1 MRGVGPCCALLVL
14 PFLLGVG
21 AASAQVRAGD
31 LLLTDT
37 DPDLGRFSGQIIRVD
52 PETGA
57 QELISSGGLLF
68 NPRGIAQAA
77 KAEFR
82 TVQGQ
87 IEFWAKV
94 GRAALDNPDLPASF
108 IAESLMAM
116 NEPREEAEPFVPRAR
131 RIT

>member
-1 MRGVGPCCALLVL
+1 MSVSVRIDDALVNQ
-14 PFLLGVG
+14 
-21 AASAQVRAGD
+21 ARM
-31 LLLTDT
+31 
-37 DPDLGRFSGQIIRVD
+37 
-52 PETGA
+52 
-57 QELISSGGLLF
+57 
-68 NPRGIAQAA
+68 AA

-116 NEPREEAEPFVPRAR
+116 NESREESELFVPRSRNAE
-131 RIT
+131 

>member
-1 MRGVGPCCALLVL
+1 MASHRAIGRQGVVDQLQAVSYNCGKPDKIFEMSVSVRIDDTLVDQ
-14 PFLLGVG
+14 
-21 AASAQVRAGD
+21 AR
-31 LLLTDT
+31 T
-37 DPDLGRFSGQIIRVD
+37 
-52 PETGA
+52 
-57 QELISSGGLLF
+57 
-68 NPRGIAQAA
+68 AA

-116 NEPREEAEPFVPRAR
+116 NEPREEAEPFVPRSR
-131 RIT
+131 SV